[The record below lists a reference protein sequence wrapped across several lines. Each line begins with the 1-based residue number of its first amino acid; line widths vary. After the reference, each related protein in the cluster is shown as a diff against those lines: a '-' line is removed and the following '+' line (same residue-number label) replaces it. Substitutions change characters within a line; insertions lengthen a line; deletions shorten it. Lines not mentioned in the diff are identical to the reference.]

1 MNCKQCQRL
10 LGAYLDGTL
19 ADHKD
24 ATAAETEANANAV
37 SAHLEQCETCREQ
50 LARVRR
56 DMALLRAALA
66 PLRLQES
73 LRADVLAAIEARK
86 SALPASL
93 RGVARQEMD
102 ALARKLVPIAAAA
115 LFALCL
121 LLPWSGANGLR
132 GNGFA
137 ENAGHAN
144 ETLLA
149 SDTAWLQSALLEE
162 AELPP
167 DVAVNWTLA
176 LPEAQTQTQTKSP

>member
-10 LGAYLDGTL
+10 LEDHLDGML
-19 ADHKD
+19 VGHK
-24 ATAAETEANANAV
+24 AESEANANAL
-37 SAHLEQCETCREQ
+37 SAHLEQCEACREQ
-50 LARVRR
+50 LAQVRR
-56 DMALLRAALA
+56 DMAMLRAALT

-73 LRADVLAAIEARK
+73 LRADVMAAIEARK

-93 RGVARQEMD
+93 RGVAFQEMD

-121 LLPWSGANGLR
+121 FLPRAGGLGGNADNGR
-132 GNGFA
+132 NGS
-137 ENAGHAN
+137 NAGQAN
-144 ETLLA
+144 STLAA

-167 DVAVNWTLA
+167 DVAVNWTPA